1 MKDLAFERRVEGVN
15 TLLPAGMKSSIV
27 VLASAAVFLSN
38 TAGVIAGEAAP
49 VPVPEPTSHQWDLRI
64 AGGQL
69 LPKEGR
75 PTPATLRNV
84 VDYLVELQPA
94 NVVLAPSLSEV
105 EIVDLKLA
113 GLRWEG
119 ALEALRIA
127 SGNVFIW
134 SSQPPAEAID
144 PATGMPMRPTSP
156 GEASLYVLEPAPGG
170 PRPHNERAV
179 EVFNLSGYLAGKEG
193 NQIAETL
200 DELKLILG
208 ESLHQVW
215 AGSRPSPVP
224 AEPVP
229 SVRFHSS
236 AKLLVVV
243 GTPPQIEIA
252 RKIILALPGTTA
264 SQASAG
270 MGPGF
275 GGLGG
280 GGGYGTSGGT
290 ATGGYGIGGGMMGGG
305 MGTSVQGG
313 RYGGGG
319 FGGGMDERMMRRYGL
334 IPERLPADDARTL
347 HTVQRGETL
356 EGIARLYGTRAE
368 VLQAANPG
376 LDPQRLRV
384 GQAIE
389 IPASYP
395 TNVPKP
401 PGVGSGATSKPA
413 PRSKVTAPPAA
424 EPPLPAQ

>member
-1 MKDLAFERRVEGVN
+1 
-15 TLLPAGMKSSIV
+15 MKSSL
-27 VLASAAVFLSN
+27 VLLVSAAVFLSH
-38 TAGVIAGEAAP
+38 TAGVIAGEATP
-49 VPVPEPTSHQWDLRI
+49 VPVPAPVSHQWDLQI
-64 AGGQL
+64 ASGEL
-69 LPKEGR
+69 LRNEGR
-75 PTPATLRNV
+75 PTQATLRNV

-94 NVVLAPSLSEV
+94 NVVLAPSLGDV
-105 EIVDLKLA
+105 EIMDLKLA

-156 GEASLYVLEPAPGG
+156 GEANLYVLEPAPGG
-170 PRPHNERAV
+170 PRPLNERAV
-179 EVFNLSGYLAGKEG
+179 EVFNLSGYLAGKEQ

-215 AGSRPSPVP
+215 TGTRQAQ

-236 AKLLVVV
+236 ANLLVVV
-243 GTPPQIEIA
+243 GTPPQIDIA

-275 GGLGG
+275 GGPGG
-280 GGGYGTSGGT
+280 GAGYGTSGGIG
-290 ATGGYGIGGGMMGGG
+290 TGGYGIGGGMMGGGMAGGGMAGGGMAGGGMAGGG

-313 RYGGGG
+313 RYGGG
-319 FGGGMDERMMRRYGL
+319 
-334 IPERLPADDARTL
+334 
-347 HTVQRGETL
+347 
-356 EGIARLYGTRAE
+356 
-368 VLQAANPG
+368 
-376 LDPQRLRV
+376 
-384 GQAIE
+384 
-389 IPASYP
+389 
-395 TNVPKP
+395 
-401 PGVGSGATSKPA
+401 
-413 PRSKVTAPPAA
+413 
-424 EPPLPAQ
+424 

>member
-1 MKDLAFERRVEGVN
+1 VKDFAFEKRVEGVN
-15 TLLPAGMKSSIV
+15 TLLPAAMKSSL
-27 VLASAAVFLSN
+27 VLLVSAAVFLSN
-38 TAGVIAGEAAP
+38 TAGVAAGEATP
-49 VPVPEPTSHQWDLRI
+49 VPTPEPTPHQWDLRV

-69 LPKEGR
+69 VRKEGGAL
-75 PTPATLRNV
+75 PATLRNV

-94 NVVLAPSLSEV
+94 NVVLAPSLGEV

-127 SGNVFIW
+127 SGNAFIW
-134 SSQPPAEAID
+134 SSQPPAETID

-170 PRPHNERAV
+170 PRALNERAV

-193 NQIAETL
+193 NQITETL

-215 AGSRPSPVP
+215 AGTRPAQ

-236 AKLLVVV
+236 ASLLVVV

-252 RKIILALPGTTA
+252 RKIILALPGTSP
-264 SQASAG
+264 SQAGAG
-270 MGPGF
+270 MGSGF
-275 GGLGG
+275 GGMGG
-280 GGGYGTSGGT
+280 GGNYP
-290 ATGGYGIGGGMMGGG
+290 IGGGMVGGG

-334 IPERLPADDARTL
+334 IPERLPADEARTL
-347 HTVQRGETL
+347 HTVQPGETL
-356 EGIARLYGTRAE
+356 DGIARLHGTRTE

-376 LDPQRLRV
+376 LDPQGLRV
-384 GQAIE
+384 GQALR
-389 IPASYP
+389 IPARVLQTP
-395 TNVPKP
+395 ANVPKP
-401 PGVGSGATSKPA
+401 PGVGMGGTSQPPPSSSSSLPPA
-413 PRSKVTAPPAA
+413 LAPP
-424 EPPLPAQ
+424 PPAK